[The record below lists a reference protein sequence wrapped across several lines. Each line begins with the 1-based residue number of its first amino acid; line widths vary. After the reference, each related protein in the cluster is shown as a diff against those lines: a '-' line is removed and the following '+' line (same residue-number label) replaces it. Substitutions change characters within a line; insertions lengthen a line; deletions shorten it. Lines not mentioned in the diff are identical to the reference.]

1 MFDCFKKFFEYSI
14 IFFFILTLN
23 FFIPRLMP
31 GDPFTFLSSD
41 EGGVHQSY
49 SEEQIE
55 MYKAYYGM
63 DKPLQVQYSDYF
75 KNLIRGNLGYSIYY
89 NDNVLRLILRSAKWT
104 LGITLISLL
113 ISTIMGTILG
123 SLSAWYRNSIVDRG
137 LYPVMILLSE
147 IPAFLMAIL
156 LLFTLAA
163 KSSLFPLS
171 GGITVF
177 GEYETWFDK
186 LLDVLHHGFLPSL
199 SLTLSQLGGFYL
211 LARNSMITVIS
222 KDYMRTALAKGL
234 SSKRIILRHGLR
246 NSILPIITRVFMSLG
261 SVLGG
266 AILVE
271 NVFNYPGLGRLMR
284 EAVTVRDYVLI
295 QGIFLVV
302 AFLVL
307 AMNLLADV
315 LYKKIDP
322 RVG

>member
-1 MFDCFKKFFEYSI
+1 
-14 IFFFILTLN
+14 
-23 FFIPRLMP
+23 
-31 GDPFTFLSSD
+31 
-41 EGGVHQSY
+41 
-49 SEEQIE
+49 

-63 DKPLQVQYSDYF
+63 DIPLQVHYIDYF
-75 KNLIRGNLGYSIYY
+75 TLLIRGNLGYSIYY